1 MIFAGAGPR
10 WPAVLNK
17 PGHPAHA
24 RYEQALDTVG
34 GVSCGCADGFGAE
47 AQDLAR
53 ITTTAVPGTT
63 GLPSL
68 LGLPR
73 DGFQILTF

>member
-1 MIFAGAGPR
+1 
-10 WPAVLNK
+10 
-17 PGHPAHA
+17 
-24 RYEQALDTVG
+24 
-34 GVSCGCADGFGAE
+34 VSCGCADGFGAA
-47 AQDLAR
+47 AQGHAR